1 MQQKSFNLNPMQF
14 LIQILNN
21 IKLPTL
27 LIIDQYKTALDEDY
41 YYLKKL
47 LNKYESSLNIILLSS
62 MNEDDVKGSIVKGI
76 KNEKISK
83 ENFFLD
89 YIYIG
94 ELAKV

>member
-1 MQQKSFNLNPMQF
+1 
-14 LIQILNN
+14 
-21 IKLPTL
+21 
-27 LIIDQYKTALDEDY
+27 
-41 YYLKKL
+41 
-47 LNKYESSLNIILLSS
+47 
-62 MNEDDVKGSIVKGI
+62 MNEDDVKRSIIKGI

>member
-1 MQQKSFNLNPMQF
+1 
-14 LIQILNN
+14 
-21 IKLPTL
+21 
-27 LIIDQYKTALDEDY
+27 
-41 YYLKKL
+41 
-47 LNKYESSLNIILLSS
+47 